1 MNTLLLD
8 GLPLVCW
15 TILHGYQ
22 DMLDLLWLDEVIV
35 HSRLHSQLYNELD
48 GVYSTKWDGQV
59 IKPNLV
65 QSYLTK
71 GGSRVLSD
79 LYLNLLFLALYIKY
93 KE

>member
-1 MNTLLLD
+1 MTIKLGSKLASRVRKGVNNLLLD

-48 GVYSTKWDGQV
+48 DIYSTKWDGQV
-59 IKPNLV
+59 STP
-65 QSYLTK
+65 SWY
-71 GGSRVLSD
+71 RVT
-79 LYLNLLFLALYIKY
+79 
-93 KE
+93 